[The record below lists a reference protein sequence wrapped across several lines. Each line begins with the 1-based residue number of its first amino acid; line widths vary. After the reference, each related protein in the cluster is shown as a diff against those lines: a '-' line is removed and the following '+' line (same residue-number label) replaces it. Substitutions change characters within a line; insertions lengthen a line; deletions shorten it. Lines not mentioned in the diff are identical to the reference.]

1 MELMN
6 VRAFAILMVLP
17 VLLMAAPS
25 LAFAKAD
32 GDRVQFFQSITVGP
46 DEHVG
51 DAVCIFCSIRMA
63 GSCGDAVA
71 IFGNIVVD
79 GAVSGDAVSVGGGIK
94 LGEDADVSGDAVA
107 IGQGVYRHPNA
118 VVKGEVVSQ
127 AGPAILLG
135 LIVIPLL
142 PVILVVLLV
151 VWLLRRN
158 RHVPPS
164 QVAYRR

>member
-6 VRAFAILMVLP
+6 VRAFAILMSLL

-51 DAVCIFCSIRMA
+51 DTICIFCSIHMA

-79 GAVSGDAVSVGGGIK
+79 GTVSGDAVSVGGGIK
-94 LGEDADVSGDAVA
+94 LGEDASVAGDAVA

-135 LIVIPLL
+135 LIIIPLL
-142 PVILVVLLV
+142 PVILVVAFI

-158 RHVPPS
+158 RDVPPA
-164 QVAYRR
+164 QVSY